1 MLHPQHTAVP
11 LPLLTEPCRCRH
23 GVGSTAWHGA
33 AWHCM
38 AWRSM
43 AQHGTVWLSMA
54 WHSMAQVQCEPGQ
67 GRDGTTVPALSPLLG
82 WVWVIAV
89 LSHPCAHFI
98 GENGLF
104 FTLIKP

>member
-1 MLHPQHTAVP
+1 
-11 LPLLTEPCRCRH
+11 
-23 GVGSTAWHGA
+23 
-33 AWHCM
+33 M

-43 AQHGTVWLSMA
+43 APHGMALHGMEQHGTVWLSMA
-54 WHSMAQVQCEPGQ
+54 WHRMAQLQCEPGQ